1 MLAGV
6 CTCKTPEKI
15 KTSSPKYGKIQNIK
29 ENTTF
34 KKEEITESMSKM
46 SDKSHEE
53 SLKLRTEVKE
63 YIDRMV
69 ASGIPVTKKA
79 VMEGAKVS
87 NGFVNNKEITEYINK
102 AKEKQAEQDLRVDVS
117 LQNIILFRKLM
128 SSYIFQ
134 YALLDEEEA
143 FLKEAIKK
151 MKEKLADNENIE

>member
-1 MLAGV
+1 
-6 CTCKTPEKI
+6 
-15 KTSSPKYGKIQNIK
+15 
-29 ENTTF
+29 
-34 KKEEITESMSKM
+34 MSKM

-79 VMEGAKVS
+79 VMKGANVS

-117 LQNIILFRKLM
+117 LQNTILFRNKINNSLQE
-128 SSYIFQ
+128 IRQ
-134 YALLDEEEA
+134 ELNLPE
-143 FLKEAIKK
+143 
-151 MKEKLADNENIE
+151 ENIERQTTQTEESIQQ

>member
-1 MLAGV
+1 
-6 CTCKTPEKI
+6 
-15 KTSSPKYGKIQNIK
+15 
-29 ENTTF
+29 
-34 KKEEITESMSKM
+34 MSKM

-69 ASGIPVTKKA
+69 ASSIPVTKKA

-117 LQNIILFRKLM
+117 LQNTILFRKLM

-143 FLKEAIKK
+143 FLKEAIKE